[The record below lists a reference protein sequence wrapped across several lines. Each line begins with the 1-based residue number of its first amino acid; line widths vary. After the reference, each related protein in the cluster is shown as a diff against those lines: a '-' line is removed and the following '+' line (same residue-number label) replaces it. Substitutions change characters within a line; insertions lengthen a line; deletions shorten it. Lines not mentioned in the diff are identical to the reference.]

1 MPVTISRIARLSALS
16 VGMLASGLAV
26 AEARIDPELTRLLAS
41 TPATEDLQVIISY
54 EQSGPVTAAQIA
66 AFPAG
71 QHARTLGFHPRYGF
85 RAIWDGANPDDRHLP
100 CSPALS
106 VVHRELFVGD
116 SVG

>member
-41 TPATEDLQVIISY
+41 TPATEDLQIVISY

-66 AFPAG
+66 ALRDLGIDRGVHMHTLPIAGALATPA
-71 QHARTLGFHPRYGF
+71 
-85 RAIWDGANPDDRHLP
+85 
-100 CSPALS
+100 
-106 VVHRELFVGD
+106 
-116 SVG
+116 